1 MTVAGVT
8 RVCNNLQI
16 LFASIPQ
23 FSDLSFLREKMPNRC
38 VAAGCSNV
46 PDPSK
51 SIGLHKF
58 PEDNDSEKKRRRLWI
73 AFVQTKR
80 AKWSPTDTSRLC
92 SQHFKP
98 DDFQSHFIT
107 IPGTAFVSRAVLKRD
122 AVPTIHSHK
131 AEPSNVDHDIADS
144 RSNREHRSVSKIV
157 QICTFYVSVFT
168 SYCLYCHI
176 FVSQICVFIL
186 NRL

>member
-1 MTVAGVT
+1 
-8 RVCNNLQI
+8 
-16 LFASIPQ
+16 
-23 FSDLSFLREKMPNRC
+23 MPNRC

-92 SQHFKP
+92 SQHFK
-98 DDFQSHFIT
+98 
-107 IPGTAFVSRAVLKRD
+107 GTAFVSRAVLKKD

-131 AEPSNVDHDIADS
+131 AELSNVDHDIADS
-144 RSNREHRSVSKIV
+144 RLNREHRSVSKIE

-168 SYCLYCHI
+168 SYCLYCRI